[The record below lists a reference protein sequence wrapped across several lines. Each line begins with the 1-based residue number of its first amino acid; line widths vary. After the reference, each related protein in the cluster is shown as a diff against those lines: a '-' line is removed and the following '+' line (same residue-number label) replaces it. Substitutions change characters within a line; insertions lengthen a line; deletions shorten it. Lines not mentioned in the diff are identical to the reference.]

1 MAKEADRDKAIMREI
16 LKLNKKIDYL
26 TDNVFTLLNQISD
39 KVGVEKENV
48 PQPFIN
54 VPAPKAD
61 WTIKAKGQDNE

>member
-1 MAKEADRDKAIMREI
+1 MAKEADRDRSIMREI

-26 TDNVFTLLNQISD
+26 TDNVFILLNQISD
-39 KVGVEKENV
+39 KVGVDKENV
-48 PQPFIN
+48 APPFIN